1 MDIKAL
7 RMMVMQDQQ
16 ARSAKKVIDLL
27 NLIIDNYYVL
37 KAEVMVNKFNII
49 DSAAA
54 CNDAF

>member
-16 ARSAKKVIDLL
+16 ARSAKKVIALL